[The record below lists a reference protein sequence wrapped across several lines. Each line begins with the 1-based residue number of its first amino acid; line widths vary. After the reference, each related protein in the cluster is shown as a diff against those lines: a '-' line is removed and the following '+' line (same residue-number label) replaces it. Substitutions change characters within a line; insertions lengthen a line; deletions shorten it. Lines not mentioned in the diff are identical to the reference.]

1 MNCLRAMAMV
11 TTQFVKLLIFA
22 HKPPP
27 HHGQSYMVELLLNAF
42 GGDARNSAPDSRPS
56 NPPAAVECY
65 HVDCRFA
72 DGMADIGSIRVG
84 KVFLLLKYCWQAI
97 RCRFRFGVRD
107 FFYIPAPP
115 VRSAIYRDWL
125 VMALCRP
132 FFRRRIYYWQA
143 AGLGEW
149 LDSCARPWERW
160 LTLALVGRPDLS
172 VVLGAFCLGDAAAL
186 QSKRA
191 TVIPNGIPDPRPDF
205 VESIL
210 PLRVERAAAFGASG
224 PNPQRA
230 TNAESIPVTRRFQV
244 LFLSLCTREKGLFD
258 TIEAVALLN
267 RHLAEARSST
277 RVQLTVAGKFW
288 RAEEELEF
296 TQRLAQPDLNGVTTD
311 PDQQAVRY
319 AGFVGGADKARLL
332 RDSDCLCFP
341 TFYQAESFGIVLIE
355 AMAFGLPVVT
365 TRWRTIPE
373 LLPDGYPGLVDPRSP
388 AQIADA
394 LEKLWSE
401 GYDPRLRAR
410 FLERFTAEKTFESLR
425 AALLDVGNDL
435 NTSPVRPD

>member
-1 MNCLRAMAMV
+1 MAMV
-11 TTQFVKLLIFA
+11 RIQFVKLLIFA

-27 HHGQSYMVELLLNAF
+27 HHGQSYMVELLLKAF
-42 GGDARNSAPDSRPS
+42 GGDARTPPTDDGA
-56 NPPAAVECY
+56 PPAGGDIECY
-65 HVDCRFA
+65 HVDSRFSE
-72 DGMADIGSIRVG
+72 GMADIGRVRVA
-84 KVFLLLKYCWQAI
+84 KVFLLLKYCLQAI
-97 RCRFRFGVRD
+97 GCRLRHGVRD
-107 FFYIPAPP
+107 FLYVPSPP
-115 VRSAIYRDWL
+115 VRPAIYRDWL

-149 LDSCARPWERW
+149 LDSSARPWERW
-160 LTLALVGRPDLS
+160 LTLALLGRPDLS
-172 VVLGAFCLGDAAAL
+172 VVLGEYCLGDAAAL
-186 QSKRA
+186 QSKR
-191 TVIPNGIPDPRPDF
+191 TVVVPNGIPDPCPDF
-205 VESIL
+205 VERVL
-210 PLRVERAAAFGASG
+210 PLRVEGAAMRSG
-224 PNPQRA
+224 FKL
-230 TNAESIPVTRRFQV
+230 NAQGVPSTESIQRSRRFQI

-267 RHLAEARSST
+267 HRLAETQSPT

-288 RAEEELEF
+288 RKEEEMDF
-296 TQRLAQPDLNGVTTD
+296 MQRLARPDLNGATSN
-311 PDQQAVRY
+311 PELQAVRY

-373 LLPDGYPGLVDPRSP
+373 LLPDGYPGLVEPRSP
-388 AQIADA
+388 TQIADA
-394 LEKLWSE
+394 LEKLLSE

-410 FLERFTAEKTFESLR
+410 FMERFTAEKTFEKLR
-425 AALLDVGNDL
+425 AALLDLDNDL
-435 NTSPVRPD
+435 NTSPATLD

>member
-1 MNCLRAMAMV
+1 MAMV

-42 GGDARNSAPDSRPS
+42 GGDARTKLADSRAPNS
-56 NPPAAVECY
+56 IPAVECY
-65 HVDCRFA
+65 HVDCRFS
-72 DGMADIGSIRVG
+72 DGMADIGSIRLG
-84 KVFLLLKYCWQAI
+84 KFFLLLNYCWQAI

-115 VRSAIYRDWL
+115 VRSAIYRDWM
-125 VMALCRP
+125 VMALCRL

-149 LDSCARPWERW
+149 LESNARPWERW
-160 LTLALVGRPDLS
+160 LTRALLGRPDLS
-172 VVLGAFCLGDAAAL
+172 VVLGEFCLGDAAAL
-186 QSKRA
+186 RSKRA
-191 TVIPNGIPDPRPDF
+191 IVIPNGIPDPCPDF
-205 VESIL
+205 AERIL
-210 PLRVERAAAFGASG
+210 PLRVDRAAARGVSMADTRRASNVVSVPG
-224 PNPQRA
+224 PH
-230 TNAESIPVTRRFQV
+230 RFQV
-244 LFLSLCTREKGLFD
+244 VFLSLCTREKGLFD

-267 RHLAEARSST
+267 RRLTEAKSLT
-277 RVQLTVAGKFW
+277 RAQLTIAGKFW
-288 RAEEELEF
+288 RTEEELEF
-296 TQRLAQPDLNGVTTD
+296 AERLARPDLNGNVSD
-311 PDQQAVRY
+311 PEQQTVRY
-319 AGFVGGADKARLL
+319 AGFLGGAEKARLL

-341 TFYQAESFGIVLIE
+341 SFYQAESFGIVLIE

-394 LEKLWSE
+394 LEKLLTE
-401 GYDPRLRAR
+401 GYDPRLRDR
-410 FLERFTAEKTFESLR
+410 FLERFTAEKIFESLR
-425 AALLDVGNDL
+425 LALLEVKMD
-435 NTSPVRPD
+435 

>member
-1 MNCLRAMAMV
+1 MAMV

-27 HHGQSYMVELLLNAF
+27 HHGQSYMVELMLNAF
-42 GGDARNSAPDSRPS
+42 GGDVRNRPEDGHAP
-56 NPPAAVECY
+56 NPVSTIECY
-65 HVDCRFA
+65 HVDCRFS
-72 DGMADIGSIRVG
+72 DGMADIGSIRLG
-84 KVFLLLKYCWQAI
+84 KVFLLLKYCWRAI
-97 RCRFRFGVRD
+97 QCRFQFGVRD
-107 FFYIPAPP
+107 FLYVPAPP
-115 VRSAIYRDWL
+115 VRSAIYRDWMM
-125 VMALCRP
+125 MALCRP
-132 FFRRRIYYWQA
+132 FFRRRIYYWHA

-149 LDSCARPWERW
+149 LGSGARSWERW
-160 LTLALVGRPDLS
+160 LTLALLGRPDLS
-172 VVLGAFCLGDAAAL
+172 VVLGEFCLGDAAAL
-186 QSKRA
+186 RSKRA
-191 TVIPNGIPDPRPDF
+191 VVIPNGIPDPCPDF
-205 VESIL
+205 VGRVL
-210 PLRVERAAAFGASG
+210 PLRLDRAAAQGASKPG
-224 PNPQRA
+224 GHNTA
-230 TNAESIPVTRRFQV
+230 NGESDSKTRCFQI

-267 RHLAEARSST
+267 QRLAEAQSST

-288 RAEEELEF
+288 REEEEREF
-296 TQRLAQPDLNGVTTD
+296 TQRLARPDLNGVITD
-311 PDQQAVRY
+311 PDQQSVRY

-388 AQIADA
+388 AQMADA
-394 LEKLWSE
+394 LEKLLSE

-410 FLERFTAEKTFESLR
+410 FLERFTAQKTFESLR
-425 AALLDVGNDL
+425 AALLEVGNDL
-435 NTSPVRPD
+435 NRSPATAD